1 MASIV
6 LAAFGCL
13 APLGCPAYFASAWL
27 GRHVKRE
34 VLAEHLKTLSQRL
47 GKVPEFANYAIADG
61 LKRAFTRFGKWCRKN
76 IDPKPEPTENELL
89 EFLPGFRELFAADL
103 C

>member
-1 MASIV
+1 MENFWV
-6 LAAFGCL
+6 KCL
-13 APLGCPAYFASAWL
+13 PISRSR
-27 GRHVKRE
+27 GRSSWPTCSTEYRPR
-34 VLAEHLKTLSQRL
+34 KTLSQRL

-61 LKRAFTRFGKWCRKN
+61 LKRAFTRFGKWCRKI